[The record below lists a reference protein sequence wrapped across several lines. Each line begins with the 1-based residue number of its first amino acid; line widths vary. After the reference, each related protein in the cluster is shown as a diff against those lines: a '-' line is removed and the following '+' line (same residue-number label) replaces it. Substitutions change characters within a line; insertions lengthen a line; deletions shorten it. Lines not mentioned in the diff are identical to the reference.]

1 MSDPSSNRARLT
13 RALEHFNRGFGDPAA
28 AEAYFELYD
37 PGAVLHG
44 FPPGVDDPTG
54 ARAFYHEIW
63 SALPDGKLEL
73 HEVVAESD
81 LVACRVTID
90 GTHAAP
96 LMGVPPTNR
105 RLRLEA
111 ITILRFRDGRVIE
124 RWNRQDE
131 AGLMVQL
138 GLLPVGA
145 PAES

>member
-37 PGAVLHG
+37 PGAALHG
-44 FPPGVDDPTG
+44 FPPGVEDPTG
-54 ARAFYHEIW
+54 ARAFYYEIW
-63 SALPDGKLEL
+63 NALPDGKLQL
-73 HEVVAESD
+73 HEVVAEDD

-96 LMGVPPTNR
+96 LMGAPPTNR
-105 RLRLEA
+105 RLHLEA

-131 AGLMVQL
+131 AGLMAQL